1 MSLFLVAFVA
11 VGIGLWLVSL
21 AVEAVRPAPEAP
33 RALSW
38 EPEIPIAY
46 VDVAGVKLRYIRAGC
61 GWFGATTIGQHS
73 KNACAS
79 AVWFNPLQQ

>member
-1 MSLFLVAFVA
+1 MSQRRAFV
-11 VGIGLWLVSL
+11 SL
-21 AVEAVRPAPEAP
+21 SLLDMVFMGCTV
-33 RALSW
+33 LSGC
-38 EPEIPIAY
+38 
-46 VDVAGVKLRYIRAGC
+46 DGVKLRYIRAGC